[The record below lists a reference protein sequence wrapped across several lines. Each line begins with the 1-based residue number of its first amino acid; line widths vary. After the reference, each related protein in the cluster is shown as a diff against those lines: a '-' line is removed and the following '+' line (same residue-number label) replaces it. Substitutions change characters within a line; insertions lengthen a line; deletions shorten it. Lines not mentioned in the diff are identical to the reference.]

1 MILQL
6 IEDWRRERRIR
17 RLAELLRKAQ
27 AAGKP
32 NLARAY
38 WLDLKREC
46 ESRSTGQV
54 KRMERAGRLA

>member
-6 IEDWRRERRIR
+6 LEDWRRERRIR
-17 RLAELLRKAQ
+17 RIAVAMRA
-27 AAGKP
+27 AHVAGKP

-46 ESRSTGQV
+46 EGRSAGQV

>member
-17 RLAELLRKAQ
+17 RIASAMR
-27 AAGKP
+27 AATVTGKP

-38 WLDLKREC
+38 WLDMKREC
-46 ESRSTGQV
+46 ESRSSGQV